1 MEAAPGSAREALML
15 RTLVFALALAAPG
28 LAAAQQFPES
38 AVGVE
43 VVGDDGAPV
52 GRVRAVE
59 RDAHGRIVAAEI
71 PGLEPGNAP
80 YASRD
85 LVADNDDQLR
95 VPVRQTRDD
104 SDSGGAELGARTR

>member
-1 MEAAPGSAREALML
+1 ML
-15 RTLVFALALAAPG
+15 RTLIVALVLAAPG
-28 LAAAQQFPES
+28 FAAAQQFPES

-43 VVGDDGAPV
+43 VVGDDGNAV

-59 RDAHGRIVAAEI
+59 RDAQGRIVAAEI

-80 YASRD
+80 FASAD

-95 VPVRQTRDD
+95 VPARARRDERD
-104 SDSGGAELGARTR
+104 RGGGDLRTRTR